1 MMTKQEYVE
10 SLRKLNMVVYMFG
23 ERIESAADHPV
34 IRPSMNSVAATY
46 ELAGDPEYEDLMTAT
61 SNLTGRKINRFTHIH
76 PKHGGS
82 GKKG

>member
-34 IRPSMNSVAATY
+34 IRPSII
-46 ELAGDPEYEDLMTAT
+46 LWRRHT
-61 SNLTGRKINRFTHIH
+61 SWPVTPNMKT
-76 PKHGGS
+76 
-82 GKKG
+82 